1 MTLRT
6 LNYGN
11 YGIFLIMGHAGFCPS
26 TVVEGSWGNFASS
39 LGMVFLASACRVWR
53 SRVLGVYIM
62 YVCMHAC
69 MHVCGYNDI
78 HMYVCMYV
86 CIYIYI

>member
-26 TVVEGSWGNFASS
+26 NRRAWLVNQRFATSEEEPKS
-39 LGMVFLASACRVWR
+39 RNPTALNTAKMVLEVMVPYPKTPCTHIV
-53 SRVLGVYIM
+53 GT
-62 YVCMHAC
+62 
-69 MHVCGYNDI
+69 
-78 HMYVCMYV
+78 
-86 CIYIYI
+86 